1 MIAKGMVAA
10 LFALVCTTSTAH
22 RHVRPLRSHGVHV
35 VMRPHYA
42 ARPAVTVRINN
53 RITQKERLGMAMA
66 YIRKNGAI
74 SPKEYAKITGLQK
87 KTAEAELESFAA
99 DKRKPIVAT
108 ARNGK
113 TVYKARA

>member
-35 VMRPHYA
+35 VM
-42 ARPAVTVRINN
+42 RPAVTVRINN

>member
-22 RHVRPLRSHGVHV
+22 RHVRPLRSHMVRVAMH
-35 VMRPHYA
+35 PHYA
-42 ARPAVTVRINN
+42 ARPAVTVRISNH
-53 RITQKERLGMAMA
+53 ITQKERLDMALA

-74 SPKEYAKITGLQK
+74 SPKKYAKITGLQK

-99 DKRKPIVAT
+99 DKSKPVVA
-108 ARNGK
+108 ADRNGK

>member
-35 VMRPHYA
+35 AMRPHYA
-42 ARPAVTVRINN
+42 VRPAVTVRINN